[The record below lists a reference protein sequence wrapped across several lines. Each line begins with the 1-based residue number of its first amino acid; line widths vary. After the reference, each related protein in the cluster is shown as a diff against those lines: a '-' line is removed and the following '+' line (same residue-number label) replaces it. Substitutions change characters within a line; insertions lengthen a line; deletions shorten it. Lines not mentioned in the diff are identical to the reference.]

1 MAASSLDLLIYRN
14 LPNYEPKFELIDFMV
29 LVENKRRSSLGT
41 GWREDNSEHPI
52 LSEATIKIKNVL
64 MGLVLI
70 AIAYVWLVIM
80 FILDSEV
87 SSF

>member
-1 MAASSLDLLIYRN
+1 M
-14 LPNYEPKFELIDFMV
+14 K
-29 LVENKRRSSLGT
+29 
-41 GWREDNSEHPI
+41 
-52 LSEATIKIKNVL
+52 ATSKIKNFL

>member
-1 MAASSLDLLIYRN
+1 M
-14 LPNYEPKFELIDFMV
+14 K
-29 LVENKRRSSLGT
+29 
-41 GWREDNSEHPI
+41 
-52 LSEATIKIKNVL
+52 ATVKIKNVL
-64 MGLVLI
+64 MVLVLI

>member
-1 MAASSLDLLIYRN
+1 M
-14 LPNYEPKFELIDFMV
+14 K
-29 LVENKRRSSLGT
+29 
-41 GWREDNSEHPI
+41 
-52 LSEATIKIKNVL
+52 ATVKIINVL